1 MDEGR
6 LMELD
11 TPSLTTLAT
20 QIADLR
26 AKAEAHARALSHLHA
41 ELRLLE
47 EEMLRMQE
55 VPDDW
60 E

>member
-6 LMELD
+6 LMELE
-11 TPSLTTLAT
+11 TPSLTTLTT

-26 AKAEAHARALSHLHA
+26 AKAEAHARAMSHLHA

-47 EEMLRMQE
+47 EEMSKMQE